1 MNDEKPEGE
10 PSKADRILDAALDL
24 FIANGFIETPMD
36 AIAEK
41 AGVAKGTLYYHYKS
55 KEGIVDA
62 LLDRYA
68 LRLETEL
75 SPILD
80 DGSLDFQGKLVA
92 MNGRLTQIIRE
103 TFSRLHKM
111 RYIDIH
117 QKTAK
122 LSIETLTPLFTRLVE
137 QGAKQGVCSGENA
150 REFVEIFVAASQ
162 FLLDPEYGTDRMAA
176 RTKALAI
183 LGERAFNIPC
193 GWLENSYKPRTSYT
207 IK

>member
-1 MNDEKPEGE
+1 MT
-10 PSKADRILDAALDL
+10 KADMILEAALDL

-62 LLDRYA
+62 LLERYA
-68 LRLETEL
+68 RRLESEL
-75 SPILD
+75 TPILD
-80 DGSLDFQGKLVA
+80 DGTLDFRGKLVA
-92 MNGRLTQIIRE
+92 MNVRLTQIIRE

-117 QKTAK
+117 QKTATH
-122 LSIETLTPLFTRLVE
+122 SIETLTPLFTRLVE
-137 QGAKQGVCSGENA
+137 QGAEEGICSGDNA

-162 FLLDPEYGTDRMAA
+162 FLLDPEYGTERMAA
-176 RTKALAI
+176 RAKALAI
-183 LGERAFNIPC
+183 LGERAFNLPA
-193 GWLENSYKPRTSYT
+193 GWLESSYT
-207 IK
+207 PHTRFNIK